1 MDLGNGDGWWARSRG
16 PCLSEQV
23 FASLV
28 GCPGQMDLGGKG
40 AGWWRGKGGRGGWD
54 ERKCPSHQIPI
65 TVTSFG
71 RPHWDMETWENQV
84 IEHIPHFLANLD
96 HASQWQISSCKRVHN
111 LKMSFHNLS
120 FLHKHIIA
128 PIELITH
135 SLQTNVVAKSKG
147 FLSLRYINTFSRY
160 IDWLKETFFGS
171 DKIPDTLID
180 SNKLS
185 RYIVVVH
192 PFRLMGSLSRVSLWS
207 CFVSFYLLQ
216 TICYLLTSLYLC
228 KQYFIFPSFHLC

>member
-1 MDLGNGDGWWARSRG
+1 MCEDKQFEVESGVNFSNDKFLFMDLGNGDGWRARSRG

-28 GCPGQMDLGGKG
+28 GCPGQMDLGG
-40 AGWWRGKGGRGGWD
+40 RGLGDEGGRGVEGGGD
-54 ERKCPSHQIPI
+54 EGKCPSHQIPI

-111 LKMSFHNLS
+111 FKMSFHNLS

-135 SLQTNVVAKSKG
+135 SLQTNLVAKIKG
-147 FLSLRYINTFSRY
+147 FFPPDISTHFPDIS
-160 IDWLKETFFGS
+160 IDWK
-171 DKIPDTLID
+171 K
-180 SNKLS
+180 
-185 RYIVVVH
+185 R
-192 PFRLMGSLSRVSLWS
+192 FRDQIKFQIH
-207 CFVSFYLLQ
+207 CFDWL
-216 TICYLLTSLYLC
+216 
-228 KQYFIFPSFHLC
+228 